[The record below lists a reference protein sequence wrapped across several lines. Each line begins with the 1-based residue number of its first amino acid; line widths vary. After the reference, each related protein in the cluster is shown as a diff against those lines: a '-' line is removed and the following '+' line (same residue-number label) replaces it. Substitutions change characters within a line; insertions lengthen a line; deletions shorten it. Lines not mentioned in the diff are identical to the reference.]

1 MSQKN
6 TTKKTLRGNVVSDAM
21 DKTVVVEVE
30 RFVQHPVYK
39 KFYTKSKKIH
49 AHDENNHYKIGD
61 IVEIAETKPLSKKKR
76 FTVVYSQQDNK

>member
-49 AHDENNHYKIGD
+49 AHDENNQFKVGD
-61 IVEIAETKPLSKKKR
+61 IVEIVETKPFSKKKR
-76 FTVVYSQQDNK
+76 FAVVYSQQDSK

>member
-6 TTKKTLRGNVVSDAM
+6 ITKKTLRGNVVSDAM

-39 KFYTKSKKIH
+39 KFYAKSKKVH
-49 AHDENNHYKIGD
+49 AHDENNQFKVGD
-61 IVEIAETKPLSKKKR
+61 VVEIVETKPFSKKKR
-76 FTVVYSQQDNK
+76 FTVVYSQQDSK